1 MKKSLLALTFLPL
14 FSFAQMTEANDPA
27 IGSTATL
34 YLCDSNTVLYEDVIG
49 TGVTWDY
56 SDLLGVQEI
65 TKNLSVSAVN
75 PLSVDSIFVGSTK
88 KYSIGDLLTTYYS
101 SSATERVSQGNI
113 FFEPSLG
120 NVFVNWNI
128 DNQTLNSYPYA
139 LNDELYDSIDGKII
153 SANPLVPIDTVAN
166 GGSYSTIDG
175 VGTLKLQQN
184 DYTNVIRYYITDT
197 LNTVIFNVIFGEQPI
212 TLVREWYEYYDYS
225 TSNLPIF
232 VVVSIKLTSALIN
245 NESTLVLSK
254 DMPNDY
260 IGIAENNIGT
270 FDLYPNPADQV
281 LNINTEGD
289 FNYSVMN
296 VNGEVLVTNANSK
309 TLDISSFSA
318 GIYFVKLQN
327 PKGVQVKKFV
337 KK

>member
-1 MKKSLLALTFLPL
+1 MKKSLLALSFLPL
-14 FSFAQMTEANDPA
+14 FSFAQMTAANEPA
-27 IGSTATL
+27 NGTTVDL
-34 YLCDSNTVLYEDVIG
+34 YVCDSNTVLYENVTG

-56 SDLLGVQEI
+56 SDLLGVQEL
-65 TKNLSVSAVN
+65 TKTLTVEAVDPN
-75 PLSVDSIFVGSTK
+75 TVDSIFVNATK
-88 KYSIGDLLTTYYS
+88 KYSIGELLTTYYN
-101 SSATERVSQGNI
+101 SSATERISQGNV
-113 FFEPSLG
+113 FSEPSLG
-120 NVFVNWNI
+120 TVFVNWNV
-128 DNQTLNSYPYA
+128 DNQKLNNYPFA
-139 LNDELYDSIDGKII
+139 LNDEVYDPFDGNII
-153 SANPLVPIDTVAN
+153 NENLIAPIDTVAN

-175 VGTLKLQQN
+175 VGTLRLQQN
-184 DYTNVIRYYITDT
+184 DYNNVIRYYITDT
-197 LNTVIFNVIFGEQPI
+197 LNTVIYNAIFGEVPI
-212 TLVREWYEYYDYS
+212 TLTREWYEYYDYT

-232 VVVSIKLTSALIN
+232 VVVSIKLTSALLN

-260 IGIAENNIGT
+260 IGLAENNIGT

-296 VNGEVLVTNANSK
+296 VNGEVLVKNANSK

-327 PKGVQVKKFV
+327 AKGVQVKKFV

>member
-1 MKKSLLALTFLPL
+1 MKKSLLALSFLPL

-27 IGSTATL
+27 IGATATL
-34 YLCDSNTVLYEDVIG
+34 YLCDSNTVLYENVTG

-56 SDLLGVQEI
+56 SNLLGVQEL
-65 TKNLSVSAVN
+65 TKTLSVEAVD
-75 PLSVDSIFVGSTK
+75 PLTVDSIFVGATK
-88 KYSIGDLLTTYYS
+88 KYSIDNLLTTYYS
-101 SSATERVSQGNI
+101 SSSSERTSQGNI
-113 FFEPSLG
+113 FSEPSLG
-120 NVFVNWNI
+120 EVFVNWNL
-128 DNQTLNSYPYA
+128 DNQKLNNYPFA
-139 LNDELYDSIDGKII
+139 LNDELNDAIDGGII

-197 LNTVIFNVIFGEQPI
+197 LNTVIFNAIFGEQPI
-212 TLVREWYEYYDYS
+212 TLIREWYEYYDYT

-260 IGIAENNIGT
+260 IGLAENNIGT

-296 VNGEVLVTNANSK
+296 VNGEVLVKNTNSK

-327 PKGVQVKKFV
+327 AKGVQVKKFV
-337 KK
+337 TK

>member
-1 MKKSLLALTFLPL
+1 MKKLLFTLTILPL
-14 FSFAQMTEANDPA
+14 FSFAQMTSVNEPA
-27 IGSTATL
+27 VGTSATL
-34 YLCDSNTVLYEDVIG
+34 YLCDSNAVRYENITG
-49 TGVTWDY
+49 GGVTWDY
-56 SDLLGVQEI
+56 SNLLGVQQI

-75 PLSVDSIFVGSTK
+75 ATSVDSIFVGATK
-88 KYSIGDLLTTYYS
+88 KYSIGDLLTTYYNS
-101 SSATERVSQGNI
+101 TTTERISQGNV
-113 FFEPSLG
+113 FSESNLG
-120 NVFVNWNI
+120 DVYVNWNI
-128 DNQTLNSYPYA
+128 DNQKLNNYPFA
-139 LNDELYDSIDGKII
+139 LNDEIYDPLDGNII
-153 SANPLVPIDTVAN
+153 SANPLVPIDTIAD

-184 DYTNVIRYYITDT
+184 DYNNVIRYYITDT
-197 LNTVIFNVIFGEQPI
+197 LNTVIFNAFIGEQPV

-225 TSNLPIF
+225 TSNYPIF
-232 VVVSIKLTSALIN
+232 VVLTIKLSSLVLN

-260 IGIAENNIGT
+260 IGLAENNIVK
-270 FDLYPNPADQV
+270 FDLYQNPADQI

-296 VNGEVLVTNANSK
+296 VNGEVLVNNAISK

-327 PKGVQVKKFV
+327 TRGVQVKKFV

>member
-1 MKKSLLALTFLPL
+1 MKKSLLALSFSPL
-14 FSFAQMTEANDPA
+14 FSFAQMTSANEPA
-27 IGSTATL
+27 IGATATL
-34 YLCDSNTVLYEDVIG
+34 YLCDSNTVLYQNI
-49 TGVTWDY
+49 TGSNVTWDY
-56 SDLLGVQEI
+56 SDLLGVQEL
-65 TKNLSVSAVN
+65 TKVLKVEAVDLSTA
-75 PLSVDSIFVGSTK
+75 DSIFMDATK

-101 SSATERVSQGNI
+101 SSSSERISQGNI
-113 FFEPSLG
+113 FSEQSLG
-120 NVFVNWNI
+120 TVFVNWNV
-128 DNQTLNSYPYA
+128 DNQKLNNYPFA
-139 LNDELYDSIDGKII
+139 LNDELYDAIDGGIL
-153 SANPLVPIDTVAN
+153 SANPLVPIDTVAD

-197 LNTVIFNVIFGEQPI
+197 LNTVIYNAIFGEQPI
-212 TLVREWYEYYDYS
+212 NLVREWYEYYDYT

-232 VVVSIKLTSALIN
+232 VVVSIKLTSALLN

-260 IGIAENNIGT
+260 VGLAENNIGT

-281 LNINTEGD
+281 LNIKTEGD
-289 FNYSVMN
+289 FNYSLMN
-296 VNGEVLVTNANSK
+296 VNGEVLVKNAISK
-309 TLDISSFSA
+309 TLDISSLSA

-327 PKGVQVKKFV
+327 VKGVQVKKFV

>member
-1 MKKSLLALTFLPL
+1 MKKSLLALSFLPL
-14 FSFAQMTEANDPA
+14 FSFAQMTSANEPA
-27 IGSTATL
+27 IGATATL
-34 YLCDSNTVLYEDVIG
+34 YLCDSNTVLYQNI
-49 TGVTWDY
+49 TGSNVTWDY
-56 SDLLGVQEI
+56 SDLLGVQEL
-65 TKNLSVSAVN
+65 TKVLKVEAVDLSTA
-75 PLSVDSIFVGSTK
+75 DSIFMDATK

-101 SSATERVSQGNI
+101 SSSSERISQGNI
-113 FFEPSLG
+113 FSEQSLG
-120 NVFVNWNI
+120 TVFVNWNV
-128 DNQTLNSYPYA
+128 DNQKLNNYPFA
-139 LNDELYDSIDGKII
+139 LNDELYDAIDGGIL
-153 SANPLVPIDTVAN
+153 SANPLVPIDTVAD

-197 LNTVIFNVIFGEQPI
+197 LNTVIYNAIFGEQPI
-212 TLVREWYEYYDYS
+212 NLVREWYEYYDYT

-232 VVVSIKLTSALIN
+232 VVVSIKLTSALLN

-260 IGIAENNIGT
+260 IGLAENNIGT

-281 LNINTEGD
+281 LNINTKGD
-289 FNYSVMN
+289 FNYSVLN
-296 VNGEVLVTNANSK
+296 VNGEILVKNAISK
-309 TLDISSFSA
+309 TLDISSLSA

-327 PKGVQVKKFV
+327 VKGVQVKKFV

>member
-1 MKKSLLALTFLPL
+1 MKKSLLVFSFLPL
-14 FSFAQMTEANDPA
+14 FSFAQMTTANEPA
-27 IGSTATL
+27 IGTNTTL
-34 YLCDSNTVLYEDVIG
+34 YLCDSNTVRYENVTG

-56 SDLLGVQEI
+56 SNLLGVQEI
-65 TKNLSVSAVN
+65 TKDLSISAVD
-75 PLSVDSIFVGSTK
+75 PSTVDSIFVGATK

-101 SSATERVSQGNI
+101 SSATERISQGNI
-113 FFEPSLG
+113 FSEPSLG
-120 NVFVNWNI
+120 DVFVNWDI
-128 DNQTLNSYPYA
+128 DNQKLNNYPFA
-139 LNDELYDSIDGKII
+139 LNDEIYDPIDGNII

-184 DYTNVIRYYITDT
+184 DYNNVIRYYITDT
-197 LNTVIFNVIFGEQPI
+197 LNTIIFNAFIGEQAI
-212 TLVREWYEYYDYS
+212 TLVREWYEYYDYT

-232 VVVSIKLTSALIN
+232 VVLTIKLSSLVLN

-260 IGIAENNIGT
+260 IGLAENNIGT

-281 LNINTEGD
+281 LNIKTEGD

-296 VNGEVLVTNANSK
+296 VNGEVLVNNANSK

-318 GIYFVKLQN
+318 GIYFLKLQN
-327 PKGVQVKKFV
+327 NKGVQVKKFV

>member
-1 MKKSLLALTFLPL
+1 MKKSLLALTFLPF

-212 TLVREWYEYYDYS
+212 TLVREWYEYYDYA

-232 VVVSIKLTSALIN
+232 VVLTIKLTSALIN

-260 IGIAENNIGT
+260 IGLSENNVGT
-270 FDLYPNPADQV
+270 FDLYPNPADQI
-281 LNINTEGD
+281 LNINTEGN
-289 FNYSVMN
+289 FNYLVMN
-296 VNGEVLVTNANSK
+296 VNGDVLVNNTNSK
-309 TLDISSFSA
+309 ALDISSFSA

-327 PKGVQVKKFV
+327 AKGVLVKKFV